1 MAVAVEVSAASR
13 ESGRSFSSCA
23 DLVPQIRSGTHREQN
38 GPTAPRRGE
47 KEIPNQRWVRVDLR
61 WNLGFA
67 LNRMLTSAQERI
79 AVLSRAGASGSQY
92 SHGPFS
98 RESFTTVRK
107 SRAETDPP
115 TANAVVPAEGM

>member
-1 MAVAVEVSAASR
+1 MAVAVEVSAVSR
-13 ESGRSFSSCA
+13 ESGRPFSSCA
-23 DLVPQIRSGTHREQN
+23 DLVPTNPFRNHREQN
-38 GPTAPRRGE
+38 GPPRRGE
-47 KEIPNQRWVRVDLR
+47 KEITNQRWVRVDLR